1 MGLTDK
7 SKIKISEAFELVE
20 NSLNDLRREVSIVG
34 IDGFKRGEIENV
46 YEMAKLYSKVIEV
59 QSKIDKIRPTI
70 NSYILDLIVDKVTT
84 NKEDKD
90 SNKVNNNVIVK
101 DGKTIKLID
110 EVMVENDIG
119 IRRSKGE
126 LPVYITISDGEKIKA
141 SARILSNKKVIISVG
156 SIISDVEDK
165 TISKT
170 NSDRRKRMILNK
182 KLIPLENGGLKFT
195 EDVQVDSLRMAT
207 NIIYGS
213 LMNKVDT
220 MWKTI
225 NGVTLREYLAK

>member
-7 SKIKISEAFELVE
+7 SKIKIGEAFELVE
-20 NSLNDLRREVSIVG
+20 NSLNDLRREVG
-34 IDGFKRGEIENV
+34 IAGIGGFKRGEIENI

-70 NSYILDLIVDKVTT
+70 NSYILDLIVDKVTA

-101 DGKTIKLID
+101 DGKTIELID

-213 LMNKVDT
+213 LMSKVDT